1 MLVHL
6 HLKVSHSQLQNDS
19 AWQFSLLRRGVAF
32 PTTVA
37 QARSLESPVRRRH
50 SGLDLCSPRRM
61 RLWRMQSQTT
71 EQVNSDP
78 TAPTSLPSPSAP
90 APALQAVLCPSA
102 HYVSSSSHK
111 DRGVWLLPTPAGSD
125 REKGTSSCFLSIPI
139 KNRERTGWG
148 GEKGRYSE
156 VLPIIQPAPRQ
167 FMPTLRNT
175 QVAQSLTHL
184 NLLML
189 KNKKQTPMFW

>member
-1 MLVHL
+1 MTESSYKLETIT
-6 HLKVSHSQLQNDS
+6 LKVSHSQLQNDS

-37 QARSLESPVRRRH
+37 QARSLESPVRRSH

-102 HYVSSSSHK
+102 HCVSSSSHK
-111 DRGVWLLPTPAGSD
+111 DRSAAPSHSCWVRQGEGHVGV
-125 REKGTSSCFLSIPI
+125 F
-139 KNRERTGWG
+139 
-148 GEKGRYSE
+148 SE
-156 VLPIIQPAPRQ
+156 H
-167 FMPTLRNT
+167 
-175 QVAQSLTHL
+175 SH
-184 NLLML
+184 
-189 KNKKQTPMFW
+189 

>member
-1 MLVHL
+1 MSHSKPAIPQSSFSLKTKTVVLFLPSFPRANANAPEQYCMLVHL

-19 AWQFSLLRRGVAF
+19 ACQFSLLRRGVAF
-32 PTTVA
+32 PTPVA
-37 QARSLESPVRRRH
+37 QAGSLESPVRRSH

-111 DRGVWLLPTPAGSD
+111 DRGVQLLPTPAGSD
-125 REKGTSSCFLSIPI
+125 REKGMAACFLSIPI
-139 KNRERTGWG
+139 KNRERTG
-148 GEKGRYSE
+148 
-156 VLPIIQPAPRQ
+156 
-167 FMPTLRNT
+167 
-175 QVAQSLTHL
+175 
-184 NLLML
+184 
-189 KNKKQTPMFW
+189 

>member
-1 MLVHL
+1 MSHSKPEIPQSSFSLKTRTVVLSLPSFPRANANASEQYCMLVHL

-37 QARSLESPVRRRH
+37 QARSLESPVRRSH

-90 APALQAVLCPSA
+90 APALHAVLCPSA
-102 HYVSSSSHK
+102 HCVSSSSHK
-111 DRGVWLLPTPAGSD
+111 DRGVRLLPTPAGSD
-125 REKGTSSCFLSIPI
+125 REKGTSACFLSIPI
-139 KNRERTGWG
+139 KNRERTG
-148 GEKGRYSE
+148 
-156 VLPIIQPAPRQ
+156 
-167 FMPTLRNT
+167 
-175 QVAQSLTHL
+175 
-184 NLLML
+184 
-189 KNKKQTPMFW
+189 